1 MCCSGRGGDD
11 GVENCSWRR
20 WRRRCT
26 KHCHFISPRT
36 FPHYILFFLRRTHSS
51 FKHRHLPATNRNP
64 RYMRP
69 TSHTLS
75 IIKRTGGWIKTQGG
89 FNTKLLQLIPA
100 MPRVQHSRPPF
111 HSSFHSSARIIWCS
125 AIVNHQRSCGMK
137 CCYLEVT
144 PNKNYINCSR

>member
-100 MPRVQHSRPPF
+100 TGTTFPPAIPFLLSFIGSNHLAQCDSESSELWNEMLLSR
-111 HSSFHSSARIIWCS
+111 S
-125 AIVNHQRSCGMK
+125 N
-137 CCYLEVT
+137 T
-144 PNKNYINCSR
+144 